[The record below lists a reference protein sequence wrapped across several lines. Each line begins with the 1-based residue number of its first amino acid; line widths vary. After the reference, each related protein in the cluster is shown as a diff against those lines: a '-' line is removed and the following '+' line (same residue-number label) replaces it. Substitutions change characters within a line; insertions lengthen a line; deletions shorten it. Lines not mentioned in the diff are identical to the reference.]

1 MREHALNLEVGHAAA
16 VNYAGNTRFKM
27 PPCAQNAEARHA
39 GVHLDV
45 NAQLCAE
52 LGCGCIVFMRLGK
65 AGDCLRDV
73 VGYQVR
79 HLLGGRVA
87 EDEDGHYDA
96 VCAQL
101 HRLIE
106 ARNGQIIRAELLKR
120 ARDVNR
126 TVTVSV
132 GLDDAEKFD
141 VFSDARAQSLIVMLY
156 RVERDLCPCSAE
168 SGSHAVT
175 FIPEC

>member
-1 MREHALNLEVGHAAA
+1 
-16 VNYAGNTRFKM
+16 M
-27 PPCAQNAEARHA
+27 PPCAQNAEARYA

-79 HLLGGRVA
+79 HLLGGRWPRMRMGITMPFA
-87 EDEDGHYDA
+87 Q
-96 VCAQL
+96 QL

-106 ARNGQIIRAELLKR
+106 APRNGQIIRAQLLKR
-120 ARDVNR
+120 TRDVNR
-126 TVTVSV
+126 AVTVSV